1 MITLA
6 EYNDLLKE
14 KARLKRIMAECMVKK
29 QLKQLPTLTDKL
41 KKVKRMIE
49 EYKEEN
55 R

>member
-14 KARLKRIMAECMVKK
+14 KARLKRTIAECMVKK
-29 QLKQLPTLTDKL
+29 QLKQLPVLTKNL
-41 KKVKRMIE
+41 KRVKQMIKE
-49 EYKEEN
+49 FEEN